1 MASPAA
7 SWSQTR
13 DAAGMARQCCRPVGF
28 RKKGAESLAFLKG
41 NLAWIFRPIDDL
53 EEHSP
58 LEHFGFE
65 GGRVLFPLRCFADTE
80 PSFLAL
86 LLERVVDGK
95 CSAHAFVHHR
105 EAFAREGLIVHRTPL
120 QEAATVARDGFPNQT
135 MIRRSSSQPAFESTG
150 LVLAPGELRILPL
163 VQLFQICQAVYRQ
176 LLGIRLSSRR

>member
-13 DAAGMARQCCRPVGF
+13 AAVGMARQCCRPVGF
-28 RKKGAESLAFLKG
+28 RKKGAESLAFLIG

-86 LLERVVDGK
+86 FL
-95 CSAHAFVHHR
+95 SASSTAS
-105 EAFAREGLIVHRTPL
+105 APRTPSYII
-120 QEAATVARDGFPNQT
+120 V
-135 MIRRSSSQPAFESTG
+135 
-150 LVLAPGELRILPL
+150 
-163 VQLFQICQAVYRQ
+163 
-176 LLGIRLSSRR
+176 RLSLVKA